1 MKQHVTISGLGL
13 KLFEEAA
20 HAILVIY
27 QAFQNRVNS
36 LQSRLRDWNLPE
48 CGSDVGLTF
57 ASRYMSTAS
66 DAADDVKV
74 EMNPHI
80 DPFNVLR
87 PLIKNEKHT
96 ADNIV
101 EYWIR
106 EERNGR

>member
-20 HAILVIY
+20 HAILIIY

-36 LQSRLRDWNLPE
+36 LQSRLQDWNLPE
-48 CGSDVGLTF
+48 CGSSVGLMF
-57 ASRYMSTAS
+57 ASRYLSTAS

-87 PLIKNEKHT
+87 LLIKNEKHT